1 MFRNVV
7 NQLVEWKESG
17 ERKPLVVLGA
27 RQVGKTYSLLAF
39 GEQQYKHVAY
49 INCDENEQAKSLFA
63 QDFNME
69 RVLLAISAI
78 TKVPVVPGETLIILD
93 EIQELQRG
101 LNSLKYFCENA
112 PDYHVCVAGSL
123 LGITLQHGT
132 SFPVGK
138 VDVIK
143 MYPMTFSE
151 FLIARGQDLMAELLK
166 KKDWYT
172 LTTLHPTLVQILR
185 EYYLVGGMPEVVK
198 NYLKTNDPN
207 NVRRIQNKILL
218 AYRND
223 IAKHTTNEEAKRIG
237 IVWRSMPSQLSKEN
251 KKFIYGVAKKGGRA
265 KEFEMAIQWLIDAGL
280 VIRVGRASS
289 PQMPLKIYEDLSA
302 FKLYLFD
309 VGLLGAMAEI
319 DPALLILPNEMKEG
333 KGMLTENFVCTQLAA
348 SIEQSIFYYSKENS
362 PLEIDFMI
370 QDGSRIVPIEVK
382 SEENLKSKSL
392 SAFLGQNANAHGIR
406 FSMSPYRE
414 QERMTNVPLYGAGV
428 YFDRRWF
435 IGIPNTAGL

>member
-7 NQLVEWKESG
+7 NQLVEWKESD

-112 PDYHVCVAGSL
+112 SDYHVCVAGSL

-392 SAFLGQNANAHGIR
+392 SAFLEQNANAHGIR

-428 YFDRRWF
+428 YFGR
-435 IGIPNTAGL
+435 G

>member
-7 NQLVEWKESG
+7 NQFVEWKKSD

-27 RQVGKTYSLLAF
+27 RQVGKTYSLLEF
-39 GEQQYKHVAY
+39 GKLYYKNVAY

-63 QDFNME
+63 QDFNVE

-78 TKVPVVPGETLIILD
+78 TKVPIVPGDTLIILD

-138 VDVIK
+138 VDIIK

-172 LTTLHPTLVQILR
+172 LTTLHPTLVQMLR
-185 EYYLVGGMPEVVK
+185 EYYLVGGMPEVEK

-207 NVRRIQNKILL
+207 NIRRIQNKILL

-428 YFDRRWF
+428 YFGRE
-435 IGIPNTAGL
+435 